1 MLTQDS
7 GGQRRKG
14 SNEICFADLGRGEAI
29 SISLQCLDGSEMR
42 YRRSERGSIKDVGGG
57 KEVWWGKKKDA
68 GKIELPPKQT
78 EAPAV

>member
-42 YRRSERGSIKDVGGG
+42 YRRSERGSIKDVGGRQRG
-57 KEVWWGKKKDA
+57 LVGKKKGCWKD
-68 GKIELPPKQT
+68 
-78 EAPAV
+78 